1 MVINITDTLIL
12 HVLKSNYKT
21 NFTIFLFIFA
31 VLKID
36 SFYNIIQYISS
47 SKVQRIEDNKVR
59 KSLTVRQKTELLH

>member
-31 VLKID
+31 FLKID
-36 SFYNIIQYISS
+36 PFYNIIREISS
-47 SKVQRIEDNKVR
+47 SKIQRIEDK
-59 KSLTVRQKTELLH
+59 KSESH